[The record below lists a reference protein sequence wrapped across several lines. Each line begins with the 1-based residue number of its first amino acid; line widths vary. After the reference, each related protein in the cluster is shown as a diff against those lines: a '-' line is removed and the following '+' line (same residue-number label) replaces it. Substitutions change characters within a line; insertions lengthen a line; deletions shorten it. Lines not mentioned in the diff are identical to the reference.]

1 MIDAAS
7 RLLWRQGLHA
17 TGLNE
22 ILKESRAPRG
32 SLYFHFPGGKEELA
46 TEAVV
51 LAGNGITKGLAEIF
65 DRHASL
71 DEALADFADLFASV
85 MEHSHYSLGCPL
97 ATVTLEVAATTETLR
112 AACEAI
118 YTDWERL
125 IADKAE
131 ASGWDAASAASVAT
145 LILSAIEGALLL
157 SRARHNTAPLHS
169 VTDQLIRLVR
179 TTDPTGR

>member
-71 DEALADFADLFASV
+71 DEALAGF
-85 MEHSHYSLGCPL
+85 GCVGRDPHPVGNRGRT
-97 ATVTLEVAATTETLR
+97 ALEP
-112 AACEAI
+112 
-118 YTDWERL
+118 
-125 IADKAE
+125 
-131 ASGWDAASAASVAT
+131 SAAQHSTAAFGDRPT
-145 LILSAIEGALLL
+145 HPPRADDRSHRQMTADREPRRSAMTHQSECQ
-157 SRARHNTAPLHS
+157 RHAS
-169 VTDQLIRLVR
+169 
-179 TTDPTGR
+179 